1 MIRASDGAVA
11 AADMIVPVPL
21 HAFRLWRR
29 KFNQAAEL
37 ARVIAGRAGKPYRP
51 DVLRRIKRTSRQVG
65 LGARA
70 REENVRGA
78 FVVPESGKPGLSGKR
93 IILVDDVYTTG
104 ATVSA
109 ATRALKRAG
118 AGDVTVLTFARAMSG
133 PI

>member
-1 MIRASDGAVA
+1 AGAL
-11 AADMIVPVPL
+11 D
-21 HAFRLWRR
+21 
-29 KFNQAAEL
+29 
-37 ARVIAGRAGKPYRP
+37 AGREGFRRQPQAHLCRLRQGDRLDGP

-78 FVVPESGKPGLSGKR
+78 FVVPESGRPGLSGKR